1 MKNNPLHGHGV
12 GLVTPFHN
20 SQLSLQ
26 TGSMDFPALEK
37 MVARMVQ
44 SPVDF
49 LVVLGEHS
57 ERSTLRQEERLQ
69 LVQFMLDVVKP
80 PLHLFIGVGGDDP
93 SDVEHQIQQLVE
105 VTQGRDPKKVISG
118 LLLASPVSGRF
129 DAPGYVRHAQ
139 NVAECSPWPVVLHRR
154 VDEPRGP
161 SLGVDVFLQL
171 AKDQRFLGVR
181 LDGDDRRFT
190 DALLQ
195 QRPPHFRVVTAC
207 DPMALSDLAL
217 GTDGVISA
225 VGNALP
231 EAWGRLV
238 HQALFGD
245 FSSARESHRLL
256 YPLLTALD
264 AVPTASGVKEV
275 LTLIGQSN
283 AGVRPPLS
291 ALNGPDRQRIYDALA
306 ALPPDW
312 NPQLR

>member
-1 MKNNPLHGHGV
+1 MKNNPLQGHGV
-12 GLVTPFHN
+12 GLITPFHG

-26 TGSMDFPALEK
+26 KGSMDLPALEK
-37 MVARMVQ
+37 MVARMSQ

-69 LVQFMLDVVKP
+69 LVQFMLEIVKP
-80 PLHLFIGVGGDDP
+80 PLQLFIGVGGDDP
-93 SDVEHQIQQLVE
+93 SDVEHQILQLVE
-105 VTQGRDPKKVISG
+105 VTQGRDAKKVIAG
-118 LLLASPVSGRF
+118 LLLSSPASGRC
-129 DAPGYVRHAQ
+129 DAHGFILHAQ

-154 VDEPRGP
+154 AHESRGA
-161 SLGVDVFLQL
+161 SLGIDVFLQL
-171 AKDQRFLGVR
+171 AQDHRILGVR

-225 VGNALP
+225 LGNALP

-245 FSSARESHRLL
+245 FSGARESHRIL
-256 YPLLTALD
+256 YPLLAALD
-264 AVPTASGVKEV
+264 AVPTASGIKEV
-275 LTLIGQSN
+275 LALMGQTD

-291 ALNGPDRQRIYDALA
+291 ALSGPDRQRIYDALA
-306 ALPPDW
+306 ALPPGW

>member
-1 MKNNPLHGHGV
+1 MKNNPVQGHGV
-12 GLVTPFHN
+12 GLITPFHG
-20 SQLSLQ
+20 SHLSLQ
-26 TGSMDFPALEK
+26 QGSMDLPTLEK
-37 MVARMVQ
+37 MVARMIQ

-57 ERSTLRQEERLQ
+57 ERSTLRLEERLQ
-69 LVQFMLDVVKP
+69 LVQFMLEVVKP
-80 PLHLFIGVGGDDP
+80 PLQLFIGVGGDDP
-93 SDVEHQIQQLVE
+93 SDVEQQIQQLAE
-105 VTQGRDPKKVISG
+105 VAHGRDSKKVIAG
-118 LLLASPVSGRF
+118 LLLASPASGRC
-129 DAPGYVRHAQ
+129 DAHGYVLHAQ

-154 VDEPRGP
+154 ADEPRGA
-161 SLGVDVFLQL
+161 SLDIDVFLQL
-171 AKDQRFLGVR
+171 AEDHRFLGVR

-207 DPMALSDLAL
+207 DPVALSDLAL

-225 VGNALP
+225 LGNALP

-245 FSSARESHRLL
+245 FSGARETHRHL
-256 YPLLTALD
+256 YPLLAALD
-264 AVPTASGVKEV
+264 SVPTASGIKEV
-275 LTLIGQSN
+275 LALMGQAD

-291 ALNGPDRQRIYDALA
+291 ALSSPDRQRIYDALA
-306 ALPPDW
+306 ALPQGW